1 MLCLKNQRVGIGVES
16 LSNRQL
22 MVRETS
28 MRDIKIL
35 ILLKR
40 LKQML
45 KKKRM
50 KVLRQNIPMIG
61 VNNELPPR
69 PKIPPIYIKIQKVNF
84 LIFFKEVKCK
94 IY

>member
-22 MVRETS
+22 MVLLVLMMVRETS

-40 LKQML
+40 FKQML
-45 KKKRM
+45 KKKNESISS
-50 KVLRQNIPMIG
+50 KYTDDVELD
-61 VNNELPPR
+61 NELPPR
-69 PKIPPIYIKIQKVNF
+69 SKDTTH
-84 LIFFKEVKCK
+84 LS
-94 IY
+94 